1 MEKWPQVAVAVVR
14 VRVHVGLAQVV
25 GVAAV
30 DGGNGGVE
38 VVRKSKERAT
48 KLWVDVHGRW
58 SEPVLSQLL
67 RIEEWLAAAFSF
79 RFQILRKT
87 N

>member
-1 MEKWPQVAVAVVR
+1 MEKWPQVAVAA
-14 VRVHVGLAQVV
+14 VRVHVGLAQLV

-48 KLWVDVHGRW
+48 KLSVDVHGR
-58 SEPVLSQLL
+58 
-67 RIEEWLAAAFSF
+67 
-79 RFQILRKT
+79 
-87 N
+87 